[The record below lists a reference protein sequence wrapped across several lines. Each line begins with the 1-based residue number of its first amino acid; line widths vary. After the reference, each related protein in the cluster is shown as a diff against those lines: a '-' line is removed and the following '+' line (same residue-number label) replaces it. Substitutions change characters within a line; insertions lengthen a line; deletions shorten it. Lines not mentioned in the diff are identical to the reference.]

1 MVIEALVGQFPVTL
15 SVEENLALIREI
27 LAHALPEDLVVL
39 PEGALSG
46 YEVPGLRVLRSRA
59 N

>member
-1 MVIEALVGQFPVTL
+1 MILDALVGQFPVAM
-15 SVEENLALIREI
+15 SVEENLALIREV

-46 YEVPGLRVLRSRA
+46 YEAPGLRVLRSRA